1 MAELQQLNQR
11 LIKYNKYN
19 TKSVQANNYLPRL
32 RIDIMKSLELKN
44 PYHIS
49 LVIDFG
55 KWLKTLGYAKG
66 SQYNLPS
73 HLQEFLNWLEVNE
86 VTLESLTTQ
95 QIKSYYEHLKRRKNR
110 RKAYSGL
117 RVNYLQK
124 HVNALE
130 TFGRYLKLKH
140 GLEKDFFL
148 HLKRPERKELEV
160 LTKDEINRLYA
171 VCGDSIT
178 GLRDRVL
185 LALYYGCGLRKNE
198 GVKLNIQDILHHSN
212 LVYVRY
218 GKGFKERKVPM
229 SVGVVEHIES
239 YLKES
244 RPYLLKNNE
253 ENALILSKYGVR
265 MSAVSVYGRIQELKK
280 RAEIHK
286 PVGVHLLRHSIAT
299 HLLQSGMSLEQIAL
313 FLGHS
318 SLESTQV
325 YTRIKL

>member
-1 MAELQQLNQR
+1 
-11 LIKYNKYN
+11 
-19 TKSVQANNYLPRL
+19 
-32 RIDIMKSLELKN
+32 MKSLQLTN
-44 PYHIS
+44 PYHLS

-73 HLQEFLNWLEVNE
+73 HLQEFLNWLEVNQI
-86 VTLESLTTQ
+86 TLESLQTE
-95 QIKSYYEHLKRRKNR
+95 QIKHYYEHLKRRKNR

-130 TFGRYLKLKH
+130 TFGKYLKLNH

-148 HLKRPERKELEV
+148 HLKRPVRQELEV
-160 LTKDEINRLYA
+160 LSKDEINSLYA

-178 GLRDRVL
+178 GLRDQLL

-198 GVKLNIQDILHHSN
+198 GVKLNIQDILSHSN

-218 GKGFKERKVPM
+218 GKGFRERKVPM
-229 SVGVVEHIES
+229 SVGVVQHLEN
-239 YLKES
+239 YLNES

-265 MSAVSVYGRIQELKK
+265 MSGVSIYGRLQELKK
-280 RAEIHK
+280 RAGINK

-299 HLLQSGMSLEQIAL
+299 HLLESGMSLEQIAL

-318 SLESTQV
+318 SLESTQI
-325 YTRIKL
+325 YTRINL